1 MRRTS
6 GWRRP
11 WGPAGKRIAHHDGH
25 LARRRRGRDGVAVV
39 EEEAGADASPVAA
52 PDDART
58 VDSAPPSLG
67 GENTAAVA
75 PRRRQREQGERA
87 AALVARDDE
96 ARFAKKQKSV
106 DVRQQTIDALPASGT
121 LCRSRC
127 PSAVRNRL
135 ALTLDVAL
143 VCTCSSCL
151 TTMLVDEESYCA
163 ISCELLTASIVS
175 SVSTTVGLDLRLCQ
189 SGARSC

>member
-25 LARRRRGRDGVAVV
+25 LARRRRGRDGVAVQVVEVAPEAGV
-39 EEEAGADASPVAA
+39 EEETGADASPVAA

-87 AALVARDDE
+87 AALVARDD
-96 ARFAKKQKSV
+96 FAKKQKSV
-106 DVRQQTIDALPASGT
+106 DVRQQAINAYVAGKKV
-121 LCRSRC
+121 
-127 PSAVRNRL
+127 SAIANFCGVQGEFPPH
-135 ALTLDVAL
+135 V
-143 VCTCSSCL
+143 
-151 TTMLVDEESYCA
+151 
-163 ISCELLTASIVS
+163 
-175 SVSTTVGLDLRLCQ
+175 LRLHCTQ
-189 SGARSC
+189 MLR

>member
-25 LARRRRGRDGVAVV
+25 LARRRRGRDGVAVQVVEVAAEAGV

-67 GENTAAVA
+67 LMWA
-75 PRRRQREQGERA
+75 
-87 AALVARDDE
+87 
-96 ARFAKKQKSV
+96 
-106 DVRQQTIDALPASGT
+106 
-121 LCRSRC
+121 
-127 PSAVRNRL
+127 
-135 ALTLDVAL
+135 
-143 VCTCSSCL
+143 
-151 TTMLVDEESYCA
+151 
-163 ISCELLTASIVS
+163 
-175 SVSTTVGLDLRLCQ
+175 
-189 SGARSC
+189 

>member
-25 LARRRRGRDGVAVV
+25 LARRRRGRDGVAFV

-87 AALVARDDE
+87 AALVARDD
-96 ARFAKKQKSV
+96 FAKKQKSV
-106 DVRQQTIDALPASGT
+106 DVRQQAIDAYVAGKKV
-121 LCRSRC
+121 
-127 PSAVRNRL
+127 SAIANFCGVQGEFPPH
-135 ALTLDVAL
+135 V
-143 VCTCSSCL
+143 
-151 TTMLVDEESYCA
+151 
-163 ISCELLTASIVS
+163 
-175 SVSTTVGLDLRLCQ
+175 LRLHCTQ
-189 SGARSC
+189 MLR